1 MFPYLCLPIFVH
13 VSVCLSIPPTFPS
26 SVCLS
31 LNLSTSLCPC
41 VRWVGFI
48 KDYDGGTLMECYIH
62 PALDYLNVRTLY
74 FFYQLLTY
82 QSSLSISISLYLSLI
97 LYLSLSIS
105 LSISLTLF
113 LYRYLYICILHSIL
127 GIPDSCRSKSLHLY
141 ETERKE
147 SVSVLFILKS
157 STCDVLISPYISPL
171 C

>member
-1 MFPYLCLPIFVH
+1 
-13 VSVCLSIPPTFPS
+13 
-26 SVCLS
+26 
-31 LNLSTSLCPC
+31 
-41 VRWVGFI
+41 
-48 KDYDGGTLMECYIH
+48 MECYIH

-82 QSSLSISISLYLSLI
+82 QSSLSISIDLFLSVSVSFCLSLTLSLSLSLSVSYSRFLSISISPYLSLI

-157 STCDVLISPYISPL
+157 YTCDVLISPYISPL

>member
-1 MFPYLCLPIFVH
+1 MLHPSCPRLLERTYIIFLLSASHISEFSLYLHLSISLCL
-13 VSVCLSIPPTFPS
+13 CLF
-26 SVCLS
+26 LS
-31 LNLSTSLCPC
+31 LTHSLSLSLSLS
-41 VRWVGFI
+41 VSYSRF
-48 KDYDGGTLMECYIH
+48 
-62 PALDYLNVRTLY
+62 
-74 FFYQLLTY
+74 
-82 QSSLSISISLYLSLI
+82 LSISISLYLSLI

-157 STCDVLISPYISPL
+157 CTCDVLISPYISPL

>member
-1 MFPYLCLPIFVH
+1 
-13 VSVCLSIPPTFPS
+13 
-26 SVCLS
+26 
-31 LNLSTSLCPC
+31 
-41 VRWVGFI
+41 
-48 KDYDGGTLMECYIH
+48 MECYIH

-82 QSSLSISISLYLSLI
+82 QSSLSISIYLCLSVSFSFSLSLTLSISISLSLSLSLSISISLYLSLI

-105 LSISLTLF
+105 LSISLTLY